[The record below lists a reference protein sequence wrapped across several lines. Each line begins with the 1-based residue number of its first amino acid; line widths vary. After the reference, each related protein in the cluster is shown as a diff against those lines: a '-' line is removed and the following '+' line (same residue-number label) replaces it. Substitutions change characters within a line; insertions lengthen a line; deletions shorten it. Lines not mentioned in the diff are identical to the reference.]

1 MMLKEHKN
9 EENNVNTK
17 AISNTPQ
24 SQSQSYYSNSR
35 VIFNLRGFDNLLLGS
50 GLLGSGLLGSGG
62 GGSPTFVSGVIES
75 SKKVRHVYRILA
87 IDYKL
92 KRWSIL
98 TLVGFD

>member
-50 GLLGSGLLGSGG
+50 GLLGSGG